1 MFKHSLSREVPRT
14 AVFHWF
20 MMAFLAGSV
29 NVGGFIAC
37 NRFVTHITGFATLFG
52 INAEEGR
59 WDAAVG
65 IISVPA
71 FYLLGVVVSAILVDR
86 PRRARRQHYAFVMV
100 LVAGCLLTAALLGH
114 YHYFGEFGEEVRL
127 KRDYF
132 FLALLCAASGLQN
145 AAISTASGGSVR
157 ATHLTGPTTDLGIG
171 IVRAL
176 SFPMTT
182 QGLKEASDE
191 WKLVRVRFG
200 LWAAFAG
207 GSAVGAVGYAQ
218 FKFLGFLLPT
228 TLALY
233 LALVEGGVTLPR
245 LRPSASVR

>member
-1 MFKHSLSREVPRT
+1 
-14 AVFHWF
+14 
-20 MMAFLAGSV
+20 MAFLAGSV

-37 NRFVTHITGFATLFG
+37 NRFVSHITGFATLFG

-65 IISVPA
+65 IISVPT
-71 FYLLGVVVSAILVDR
+71 FYLLGVVVSAVLVDR
-86 PRRARRQHYAFVMV
+86 PFRRGGRPHYALVMV
-100 LVAGCLLTAALLGH
+100 LVAGCLLIAALLGH

-132 FLALLCAASGLQN
+132 FLAFLCAASGLQN

-176 SFPMTT
+176 SFPLTSA
-182 QGLKEASDE
+182 GLKEAADE
-191 WKLVRVRFG
+191 WKLVRVRVG
-200 LWAAFAG
+200 LWAAFAA
-207 GSAVGAVGYAQ
+207 GSAVGAIGYAQ
-218 FKFLGFLLPT
+218 YKYLGFLLPT
-228 TLALY
+228 FLALY

-245 LRPSASVR
+245 LRPSASAR